1 MRVGEN
7 WDVHAPWAQMVCTTQ
22 IPEDKL
28 VKFYAISNEVLD
40 ESKAT
45 DDNYGSGV
53 IPLPWRISFDK
64 FGKYGVTDYIME
76 MVQHYMETILSN
88 GNVKSNLDDIIP
100 GGPHTHWHSRVVDAW
115 IVSQKENDY
124 IPVHAHDNQTES
136 CKISG
141 VLYLKVPEQIGWTR
155 EQIERKDSN
164 EMKIRGGQNGQIVFT
179 GVGGG
184 DLFSTTTHWN
194 VPPQQGW
201 LYLFPSSL
209 THQVYPF
216 KGEDERRGIS
226 LNIDVISTEQLQ
238 LIEEELK
245 AQKEGLTYN
254 DYKIDTEEDA
264 KANSM
269 GYKVKL

>member
-7 WDVHAPWAQMVCTTQ
+7 WDVHAPWAQVVCTTQ

-40 ESKAT
+40 ESKTT

-124 IPVHAHDNQTES
+124 IPVHAHDKVASFDNLTES

-141 VLYLKVPEQIGWTR
+141 ILYLKVPEQI
-155 EQIERKDSN
+155 ERNTNDIA
-164 EMKIRGGQNGQIVFT
+164 IRGGKDGQIVFT
-179 GVGGG
+179 GMGGA
-184 DLFSTTTHWN
+184 DSFSTTTALN
-194 VPPQQGW
+194 IIPEAGR

-209 THQVYPF
+209 NHQVYPF
-216 KGEDERRGIS
+216 KGEGERRGIS
-226 LNIDVISTEQLQ
+226 FNIDVISKEQLDSI
-238 LIEEELK
+238 IEQEKLYENEK
-245 AQKEGLTYN
+245 AG
-254 DYKIDTEEDA
+254 I
-264 KANSM
+264 
-269 GYKVKL
+269 

>member
-1 MRVGEN
+1 MKIGEN
-7 WDVHAPWAQMVCTTQ
+7 WDVHAPWAQLVCCTK

-76 MVQHYMETILSN
+76 MVQHHMETILSN

-124 IPVHAHDNQTES
+124 IPVHAHDKVASFDNLTES

-141 VLYLKVPEQIGWTR
+141 ILYLKVPEQI
-155 EQIERKDSN
+155 ERNTNDIA
-164 EMKIRGGQNGQIVFT
+164 IRGGKDGQIVFT
-179 GVGGG
+179 GMGGA
-184 DLFSTTTHWN
+184 DSFSTTTALN
-194 VPPQQGW
+194 IIPEAGR

-209 THQVYPF
+209 NHQVYPF
-216 KGEDERRGIS
+216 KGEGERRS
-226 LNIDVISTEQLQ
+226 LSFNVDVISKEQLEK
-238 LIEEELK
+238 IKYENEK
-245 AQKEGLTYN
+245 AG
-254 DYKIDTEEDA
+254 I
-264 KANSM
+264 
-269 GYKVKL
+269 

>member
-7 WDVHAPWAQMVCTTQ
+7 WDVHAPWAQVVCTTQ

-124 IPVHAHDNQTES
+124 IPVHAHDKVASFDNLTES

-141 VLYLKVPEQIGWTR
+141 ILYLKVPEQIKLDNNDIAIRSG
-155 EQIERKDSN
+155 KD
-164 EMKIRGGQNGQIVFT
+164 GQIIFT
-179 GVGGG
+179 GVGGV
-184 DLFSTTTHWN
+184 DPFSTTMQYN
-194 VPPQQGW
+194 IQPEVGW
-201 LYLFPSSL
+201 LYLFPSTL
-209 THQVYPF
+209 NHQVYPF
-216 KGEDERRGIS
+216 KGEGERRGIS
-226 LNIDVISTEQLQ
+226 FNIDVISQEQMDIMINQ
-238 LIEEELK
+238 NQGEQN
-245 AQKEGLTYN
+245 A
-254 DYKIDTEEDA
+254 A
-264 KANSM
+264 K
-269 GYKVKL
+269 

>member
-7 WDVHAPWAQMVCTTQ
+7 WDVHAPWAQVVCTTQ

-115 IVSQKENDY
+115 VVSQKENDY
-124 IPVHAHDNQTES
+124 IPVHAHDKVASFDNLTES

-141 VLYLKVPEQIGWTR
+141 ILYLKVPEQI
-155 EQIERKDSN
+155 ERNTNDIA
-164 EMKIRGGQNGQIVFT
+164 IRGGKDGQIVFT
-179 GVGGG
+179 GMGGA
-184 DLFSTTTHWN
+184 DSFSTTTALN
-194 VPPQQGW
+194 IIPEAGR

-209 THQVYPF
+209 NHQVYPF
-216 KGEDERRGIS
+216 KGEGERRGIS
-226 LNIDVISTEQLQ
+226 FNIDVISKEQLDSI
-238 LIEEELK
+238 IEQEKLYENEK
-245 AQKEGLTYN
+245 AG
-254 DYKIDTEEDA
+254 I
-264 KANSM
+264 
-269 GYKVKL
+269 

>member
-7 WDVHAPWAQMVCTTQ
+7 WDVHAPWAQVVCTTQ

-115 IVSQKENDY
+115 VVSQKENDY
-124 IPVHAHDNQTES
+124 IPVHAHDKVASFDNLTES

-141 VLYLKVPEQIGWTR
+141 ILYLKVPEQI
-155 EQIERKDSN
+155 ERNTNDKA
-164 EMKIRGGQNGQIVFT
+164 IRGAKDGQIVFT
-179 GVGGG
+179 GMGGA
-184 DLFSTTTHWN
+184 DSFSTTTALN
-194 VPPQQGW
+194 IIPEAGR

-209 THQVYPF
+209 NHQVYPF
-216 KGEDERRGIS
+216 KGEGERRS
-226 LNIDVISTEQLQ
+226 LSFNVDVISKEQLEK
-238 LIEEELK
+238 IKYENEK
-245 AQKEGLTYN
+245 AG
-254 DYKIDTEEDA
+254 I
-264 KANSM
+264 
-269 GYKVKL
+269 

>member
-7 WDVHAPWAQMVCTTQ
+7 WDVHAPWAQVVCTTQ

-115 IVSQKENDY
+115 VVSQKENDY
-124 IPVHAHDNQTES
+124 IPVHAHDKVASFDNLTES

-141 VLYLKVPEQIGWTR
+141 ILYLKVPEQI
-155 EQIERKDSN
+155 ERNTNDIA
-164 EMKIRGGQNGQIVFT
+164 IRGGKDGQIVFT
-179 GVGGG
+179 GMGGA
-184 DLFSTTTHWN
+184 DSFSTTTALN
-194 VPPQQGW
+194 IIPEAGR

-209 THQVYPF
+209 NHQVYPF
-216 KGEDERRGIS
+216 KGEGERRS
-226 LNIDVISTEQLQ
+226 LSFNVDVISKEQLEK
-238 LIEEELK
+238 IKYENEK
-245 AQKEGLTYN
+245 AG
-254 DYKIDTEEDA
+254 I
-264 KANSM
+264 
-269 GYKVKL
+269 